1 MLGISAFVSGGAN
14 DAGSVQAS
22 VNDSVGAVMHS
33 NLAPRMDITAHVTE
47 RALPSNTGSYD
58 LSAALLES

>member
-1 MLGISAFVSGGAN
+1 MPGNSAFVTGTN

-22 VNDSVGAVMHS
+22 VNDSIGVVMHS
-33 NLAPRMDITAHVTE
+33 NLAPHMDITAQVTE
-47 RALPSNTGSYD
+47 HALPGNIGSYD